1 MSPGKGGDLR
11 TDSTGGRRAL
21 VGALLS
27 GALLG
32 VPLLLLGTGAVV
44 SSALPA
50 GAGGGRTV
58 ATADPRAPVIV
69 PGLQQVKFAPAAAI
83 ETTTTAAPPTTTA
96 ATPTTAPAP
105 PTTVPRTTPPTTAR
119 PEAAAASAA
128 PANTATGLAT
138 WYAAAPAGRCASTSL
153 PFGTVL
159 TVRDNATGVTIT
171 CLVDDRE
178 TAGPPHLVDLSPEGF
193 SAMAP
198 LSQGVIGVT
207 VTW

>member
-1 MSPGKGGDLR
+1 V
-11 TDSTGGRRAL
+11 L
-21 VGALLS
+21 VGALLC

-32 VPLLLLGTGAVV
+32 GPLLLLGTGAVV

-58 ATADPRAPVIV
+58 ATADPRGRVIV
-69 PGLQQVKFAPAAAI
+69 PGLEQVKFAAPASI
-83 ETTTTAAPPTTTA
+83 GTTTTTVPPTTSV
-96 ATPTTAPAP
+96 P
-105 PTTVPRTTPPTTAR
+105 PTTPPTTAR
-119 PEAAAASAA
+119 PAPTTTTTAAAV
-128 PANTATGLAT
+128 PTDTATGLAT

-153 PFGTVL
+153 PFGTEL
-159 TVRDNATGVTIT
+159 TVRDDANGATIT

-198 LSQGVIGVT
+198 LSQGVITVT

>member
-69 PGLQQVKFAPAAAI
+69 PGLQQVKFAPTADFDT
-83 ETTTTAAPPTTTA
+83 TTTTAAPPPPTTTA
-96 ATPTTAPAP
+96 AP

-119 PEAAAASAA
+119 PEAAATAAA
-128 PANTATGLAT
+128 PADTATGLAT

-159 TVRDNATGVTIT
+159 TIRDNATGVTIT

>member
-69 PGLQQVKFAPAAAI
+69 PGLQQVKFAPTADFDT
-83 ETTTTAAPPTTTA
+83 TTTTAAPPPPTTTA
-96 ATPTTAPAP
+96 AP

-119 PEAAAASAA
+119 PEAAATAAA

-159 TVRDNATGVTIT
+159 TIRDNATGVTIT

>member
-1 MSPGKGGDLR
+1 
-11 TDSTGGRRAL
+11 
-21 VGALLS
+21 
-27 GALLG
+27 
-32 VPLLLLGTGAVV
+32 
-44 SSALPA
+44 
-50 GAGGGRTV
+50 
-58 ATADPRAPVIV
+58 VIV
-69 PGLQQVKFAPAAAI
+69 PGLQQVKFAPAADFDT
-83 ETTTTAAPPTTTA
+83 TTTTAGPPPPTTTA
-96 ATPTTAPAP
+96 AP

-119 PEAAAASAA
+119 PEAAATAAA

>member
-1 MSPGKGGDLR
+1 MSPGKGGGLR
-11 TDSTGGRRAL
+11 TESTGGRRVL
-21 VGALLS
+21 VGVLLS

-58 ATADPRAPVIV
+58 ATADPRARVIV
-69 PGLQQVKFAPAAAI
+69 PGLQQVKFAAPAAIAT
-83 ETTTTAAPPTTTA
+83 TTTTAPPPTTTA
-96 ATPTTAPAP
+96 PP
-105 PTTVPRTTPPTTAR
+105 PTTTTRPAPITTTAR
-119 PEAAAASAA
+119 PA
-128 PANTATGLAT
+128 PTTTTTTAPTNTATGLAT
-138 WYAAAPAGRCASTSL
+138 WYAEAPAGRCASTSL
-153 PFGTVL
+153 PFGTEL
-159 TVRDNATGVTIT
+159 TIRDDTTGATIT

-178 TAGPPHLVDLSPEGF
+178 TAGPPHLVDQSPEGF

-198 LSQGVIGVT
+198 LSQGVITVT

>member
-69 PGLQQVKFAPAAAI
+69 PGLQQVKFAPAADFDTTTTTAAPPPP
-83 ETTTTAAPPTTTA
+83 TTTAAPPTT
-96 ATPTTAPAP
+96 
-105 PTTVPRTTPPTTAR
+105 VPHSTPPTTAR
-119 PEAAAASAA
+119 PEAAATAAA

-159 TVRDNATGVTIT
+159 TVRDNATGASIT

>member
-1 MSPGKGGDLR
+1 V
-11 TDSTGGRRAL
+11 L
-21 VGALLS
+21 VGALLC

-32 VPLLLLGTGAVV
+32 LPLLLLGTGAVV

-58 ATADPRAPVIV
+58 ATATSRARVVLPD
-69 PGLQQVKFAPAAAI
+69 LQQVKFAEPATISTTTTTTTVVPPTTTDPPPATDVSPPPTKARAAVVT
-83 ETTTTAAPPTTTA
+83 TTTTAPSDTA
-96 ATPTTAPAP
+96 
-105 PTTVPRTTPPTTAR
+105 V
-119 PEAAAASAA
+119 
-128 PANTATGLAT
+128 GLAT
-138 WYAAAPAGRCASTSL
+138 WYAEAPAGRCASTSL
-153 PFGTVL
+153 PFGTEL
-159 TVRDNATGVTIT
+159 TVTDSATGASIT

-193 SAMAP
+193 SALAP

>member
-21 VGALLS
+21 IGALLS

-32 VPLLLLGTGAVV
+32 IPLLLLGTGAVM

-69 PGLQQVKFAPAAAI
+69 PGIQQVKFAPAAAI
-83 ETTTTAAPPTTTA
+83 DTTSTTAPPPTTTA
-96 ATPTTAPAP
+96 P
-105 PTTVPRTTPPTTAR
+105 PSTTVARTTPPTTAR
-119 PEAAAASAA
+119 PAPTTTTTTA
-128 PANTATGLAT
+128 PAHTATGLAT

-159 TVRDNATGVTIT
+159 TVTDNATGVSIT

>member
-1 MSPGKGGDLR
+1 M
-11 TDSTGGRRAL
+11 L

-58 ATADPRAPVIV
+58 ATADPRARVIV
-69 PGLQQVKFAPAAAI
+69 PGLEQVKFAAPAAIAT
-83 ETTTTAAPPTTTA
+83 TTTTAPPPTTTA
-96 ATPTTAPAP
+96 PP
-105 PTTVPRTTPPTTAR
+105 PTTTTRPAPTTTTAR
-119 PEAAAASAA
+119 PA
-128 PANTATGLAT
+128 PTTTTTTAPTNTATGLAT
-138 WYAAAPAGRCASTSL
+138 WYAEAPAGRCASTSL
-153 PFGTVL
+153 PFGTEL
-159 TVRDNATGVTIT
+159 TIRDDTTGATIT

-198 LSQGVIGVT
+198 LSQGVITVT

>member
-11 TDSTGGRRAL
+11 TESTGERRVL
-21 VGALLS
+21 VGALLC

-32 VPLLLLGTGAVV
+32 LPLLLLGTGAVV

-58 ATADPRAPVIV
+58 ATAASRARVVI
-69 PGLQQVKFAPAAAI
+69 PDLEQAKFAEPTI
-83 ETTTTAAPPTTTA
+83 STTTTTVAPPTTTD
-96 ATPTTAPAP
+96 PP
-105 PTTVPRTTPPTTAR
+105 PTTVASPPPTKARAAVVTTTTTA
-119 PEAAAASAA
+119 PSD
-128 PANTATGLAT
+128 TAVGLAT
-138 WYAAAPAGRCASTSL
+138 WYAEAPAGRCASTSL
-153 PFGTVL
+153 PFGTEL
-159 TVRDNATGVTIT
+159 TVTDNATGASIT

-193 SAMAP
+193 SALAP

>member
-69 PGLQQVKFAPAAAI
+69 PGLQQVKFAPAADFDTTTTTAAPPPP
-83 ETTTTAAPPTTTA
+83 TTTAAPPTT
-96 ATPTTAPAP
+96 
-105 PTTVPRTTPPTTAR
+105 VPHSTPPTTAR
-119 PEAAAASAA
+119 PEAAATAAA

-159 TVRDNATGVTIT
+159 TVRDNATGASIT
-171 CLVDDRE
+171 CVVDDRE

>member
-69 PGLQQVKFAPAAAI
+69 PGLQQVKFAPAARI
-83 ETTTTAAPPTTTA
+83 DTTTTAAPPTTTA
-96 ATPTTAPAP
+96 AP

-119 PEAAAASAA
+119 PEAAATAAA

-159 TVRDNATGVTIT
+159 TVRDNATGATIT

>member
-96 ATPTTAPAP
+96 AP

-128 PANTATGLAT
+128 PADTATGLAT